1 MEHFPVSVVDIV
13 AVLIICL
20 STLRGFH
27 RGLSGELAQLVSLI
41 LAFVVGVY
49 TYRPF
54 GTWILNNTHASS
66 RTAHTVAFVVAVASV
81 ILAAVLLGFVF
92 RRIMK
97 IVFDPKVDKPGGG
110 LAGFVSGT
118 LAVILILVMLNLW
131 PHAYLNR
138 KCGEESVIGRLVV
151 KFMPAVR
158 EKADE
163 LPVTRDVKKE
173 IRKATEL

>member
-1 MEHFPVSVVDIV
+1 MEHFPVSVVDMI
-13 AVLIICL
+13 AVLVICL
-20 STLRGFH
+20 STLRGFF
-27 RGLSGELAQLVSLI
+27 RGLSGELAQLISLV
-41 LAFVVGVY
+41 LALVVGVY
-49 TYRPF
+49 SYRPF
-54 GTWILNNTHASS
+54 GIWILSNTHLSHRA
-66 RTAHTVAFVVAVASV
+66 AHTVAFVVTVTTV

-97 IVFDPKVDKPGGG
+97 IVFDPKIDKPGGG

-118 LAVILILVMLNLW
+118 LAVLLVLMILNLW

-158 EKADE
+158 EKVDD
-163 LPVTRDVKKE
+163 LPATRKVKEE
-173 IRKATEL
+173 IQEATDL